1 LGLLPSATTVEAED
15 EEVDDSRT
23 VDRAWGLRVVTSSGV
38 LWRVTGGLLCSGLAC
53 LVRCEFLDMVLPG
66 EYEEIDVGV
75 EETLKGLGDPEYRV
89 DGVAESAY
97 CGVGSGRIS
106 VGPIS

>member
-1 LGLLPSATTVEAED
+1 
-15 EEVDDSRT
+15 
-23 VDRAWGLRVVTSSGV
+23 
-38 LWRVTGGLLCSGLAC
+38 
-53 LVRCEFLDMVLPG
+53 MVLPG